1 MAALEA
7 ETAANDRLSLWIAFD
22 YGGRAELVEA
32 ARRLIEAGVAPEDVD
47 ENALAAQLYAPELPD
62 PDLLIRTSGELRL
75 SNFLLWQLA
84 YAELVFVETLWPDF
98 GEDDLRGALADYATP
113 AAALRRT
120 MSNFVSRVLVTIV
133 GVPVV
138 LYLVY
143 LGDWWL
149 FGLAAFAALIAL
161 HEFYVMARS
170 LRPLV
175 LAGYAGA
182 LAALLGAEL
191 GGPEWMIGGFML
203 TLVLAFLLYGIA
215 ETRQTATVTMSSTV
229 LGVAWIALG
238 LGHLLL
244 LRDFPEHGRL
254 AVFTVLLAVFA
265 DDTAAYLIGR
275 LLGRHKLAPSLSPG
289 KTWEGFVAG
298 TLAAIAVAFFAL
310 YEQDFLSIPESIALG
325 AAVALAGAAR
335 RPLRVGAQARPAGEG
350 LGPAARRPRRHAR
363 PDRLAALRL
372 GRGLLRGHGPGV
384 GHTVPVKRIALL
396 GATGSIGRQAIEVVE
411 RNPELELCA
420 LASGTSDLTELAR
433 EHGVPH
439 TQVGGD
445 VTELLEAARARRRP
459 ERDRRLRR
467 RRRDAVGARARRHAR
482 AREQGEPR
490 RCRRA
495 RARGEGAGRRPA
507 AAGRLRALRALP
519 VPRGPRHRLRSTRS
533 S

>member
-1 MAALEA
+1 
-7 ETAANDRLSLWIAFD
+7 
-22 YGGRAELVEA
+22 
-32 ARRLIEAGVAPEDVD
+32 
-47 ENALAAQLYAPELPD
+47 
-62 PDLLIRTSGELRL
+62 
-75 SNFLLWQLA
+75 
-84 YAELVFVETLWPDF
+84 
-98 GEDDLRGALADYATP
+98 
-113 AAALRRT
+113 
-120 MSNFVSRVLVTIV
+120 MSNFVSRVLITIV

-191 GGPEWMIGGFML
+191 GGPEWMMGGFML

-244 LRDFPEHGRL
+244 LRDYPEHGRL

-289 KTWEGFVAG
+289 KTWEGFAAG

-325 AAVALAGAAR
+325 AAVALAGAAGDLFESALKR
-335 RPLRVGAQARPAGEG
+335 DLQVKDSGQL
-350 LGPAARRPRRHAR
+350 LG
-363 PDRLAALRL
+363 
-372 GRGLLRGHGPGV
+372 GHGGMLDRIDSLLFASV
-384 GHTVPVKRIALL
+384 AAFYVVIAL
-396 GATGSIGRQAIEVVE
+396 A
-411 RNPELELCA
+411 
-420 LASGTSDLTELAR
+420 
-433 EHGVPH
+433 
-439 TQVGGD
+439 
-445 VTELLEAARARRRP
+445 
-459 ERDRRLRR
+459 
-467 RRRDAVGARARRHAR
+467 
-482 AREQGEPR
+482 
-490 RCRRA
+490 
-495 RARGEGAGRRPA
+495 
-507 AAGRLRALRALP
+507 
-519 VPRGPRHRLRSTRS
+519 
-533 S
+533 